1 MIEVTNGANR
11 LKLFK
16 SNRLVGL
23 KGSLNSIKN
32 QKLKE
37 DKDLLSFGGFNLFE
51 LDTNLDKADQ
61 ALDELRSMKEVDLG
75 THIYHTEKATS
86 LLFLRVL

>member
-37 DKDLLSFGGFNLFE
+37 DKDLLSFGGFTRFNISLWDRNYIIKNKSE
-51 LDTNLDKADQ
+51 LEMLLKFADI
-61 ALDELRSMKEVDLG
+61 ELTG
-75 THIYHTEKATS
+75 Q
-86 LLFLRVL
+86 